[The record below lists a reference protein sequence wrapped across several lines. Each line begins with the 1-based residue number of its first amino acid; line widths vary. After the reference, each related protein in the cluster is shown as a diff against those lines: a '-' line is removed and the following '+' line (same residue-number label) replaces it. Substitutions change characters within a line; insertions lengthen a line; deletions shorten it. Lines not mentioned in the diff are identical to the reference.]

1 MLSERCG
8 PIRGVKRYSTT
19 WHKPITPPSPHDSW
33 IRCQKGAAGF
43 SAIAAGV
50 CADHD
55 IEAMARHGL
64 LSRVT
69 FTVLDAT
76 DYHGRIMS
84 TDTPKP
90 SAPSNAPIQRRT
102 SPSME
107 QYIETIAHL
116 LTKDKVCSVSD
127 IAEVAQ
133 VSRPAASRAVRD
145 LAAKDLVEHRAY
157 GYVDLTP
164 QGQSLADRLTAR
176 HHALQRFLHE
186 VMGYDDETA
195 DAEACRLEHQLD
207 DDLAGRMA
215 ELISFLETVPDIAG
229 RWRQHLA
236 RYFDAREG

>member
-1 MLSERCG
+1 M
-8 PIRGVKRYSTT
+8 T
-19 WHKPITPPSPHDSW
+19 
-33 IRCQKGAAGF
+33 
-43 SAIAAGV
+43 
-50 CADHD
+50 AD
-55 IEAMARHGL
+55 M
-64 LSRVT
+64 
-69 FTVLDAT
+69 
-76 DYHGRIMS
+76 
-84 TDTPKP
+84 PQKP
-90 SAPSNAPIQRRT
+90 SAPTNAPVQRRT

-145 LAAKDLVEHRAY
+145 LAAKNLVEHRAY

-186 VMGYDDETA
+186 LMGYDEDTA

-207 DDLAGRMA
+207 DDLAGRMS
-215 ELISFLETVPDIAG
+215 ELIAFLDADSDAAA
-229 RWRQHLA
+229 RWRKHLGE
-236 RYFDAREG
+236 YLESTES

>member
-1 MLSERCG
+1 
-8 PIRGVKRYSTT
+8 
-19 WHKPITPPSPHDSW
+19 
-33 IRCQKGAAGF
+33 
-43 SAIAAGV
+43 
-50 CADHD
+50 
-55 IEAMARHGL
+55 
-64 LSRVT
+64 
-69 FTVLDAT
+69 
-76 DYHGRIMS
+76 
-84 TDTPKP
+84 
-90 SAPSNAPIQRRT
+90 
-102 SPSME
+102 ME

-207 DDLAGRMA
+207 DDLASRMG
-215 ELISFLETVPDIAG
+215 ELISFLASDPDTRA
-229 RWRQHLA
+229 RWRRHLSEHLEST
-236 RYFDAREG
+236 DQ